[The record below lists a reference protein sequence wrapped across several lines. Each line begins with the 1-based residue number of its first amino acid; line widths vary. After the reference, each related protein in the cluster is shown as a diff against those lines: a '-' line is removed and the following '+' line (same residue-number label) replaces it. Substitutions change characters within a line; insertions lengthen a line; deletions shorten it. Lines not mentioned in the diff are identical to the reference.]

1 MRLALATSAIP
12 GGVRAMNRL
21 DELATCSADE
31 GALTRLYLTPE
42 HAAAIA
48 RVKGWMEE
56 AGMST
61 ELDAAAT
68 LIGRYPGA
76 TPDAPV
82 LILGSHI
89 DTVRN
94 AGRYDG
100 NLGVIVAI
108 EAVEALHRAGEKL
121 PFAIDVVAF
130 GDEEGVRFPVT
141 LTGSRSLAGTFQP
154 GNLDAIDKAGIS
166 LREALTQFGC
176 DPDAVSRLGRD
187 ARRTLGYVEVHIEQ
201 GPVLEAEDLPVGV
214 VTAINGASRFK
225 VELTGKAGHAGTVPM
240 GLRLDAGAAAAE
252 MILATE
258 LITTTSG
265 DLVATVGA
273 CEFRPGAVNVIPGSA
288 HFSVDIRSPDDNIRN
303 TAVAEL
309 TARFETIAARRGV
322 AFAIHKTYDEP
333 AARCDAGLI
342 ETFEAAVAATGL
354 KPLRLSSG
362 AGHDGLAMI
371 SLCPIAMLFLR
382 CKGGVSHN
390 PAEAVLTEDVGAALE
405 VLIGFL
411 QRLPASLPSLP
422 A

>member
-108 EAVEALHRAGEKL
+108 EAVEALHRAGERL

-342 ETFEAAVAATGL
+342 ETFEAAVAATGF

>member
-108 EAVEALHRAGEKL
+108 EAVAALHRTGEKL

>member
-1 MRLALATSAIP
+1 MRLALATSATS
-12 GGVRAMNRL
+12 GGARAMARL
-21 DELATCSADE
+21 DELAACSAEE

-48 RVKGWMEE
+48 LVKGWMEE

-68 LIGRYPGA
+68 LVGRYPGA

-108 EAVEALHRAGEKL
+108 EAVAALHQAGERL
-121 PFAIDVVAF
+121 PFAIEVTAF

-154 GNLDAIDKAGIS
+154 DNLDATDKAGIS
-166 LREALTQFGC
+166 LREALVQFGC

-187 ARRTLGYVEVHIEQ
+187 PARTLGYVEVHIEQ
-201 GPVLEAEDLPVGV
+201 GPVLEAEDLPVGI

-225 VELTGKAGHAGTVPM
+225 VDLTGKAGHAGTVPM

-288 HFSVDIRSPDDNIRN
+288 HFSIDIRSPDDAIRN
-303 TAVAEL
+303 AAVAEL
-309 TARFETIAARRGV
+309 IARFETIAARRGV
-322 AFAIHKTYDEP
+322 TFAIHKTYDEP
-333 AARCDAGLI
+333 AARCDPRLI
-342 ETFEAAVAATGL
+342 ETFEAAVAAVGL
-354 KPLRLSSG
+354 KPLKLSSG

-405 VLIGFL
+405 VLLGFL
-411 QRLPASLPSLP
+411 KRLPAP
-422 A
+422 